1 MVVSRFSDA
10 TLIAAK
16 DHASEAVRRLRT
28 KLMQHYGAV
37 TNSFKPDNT
46 VVTELDGWAETEIK
60 KSLKSFDS
68 TIGFL
73 GEEHGAEGDTQVRW
87 LIDPID
93 GTEQFIRGI
102 PFCGTMLCL
111 VEGKD
116 LLVSVIYNFVTNE
129 LYWAVKG
136 NGAWLEDKR
145 LHVSRRTLERS
156 SIEITTDIK
165 TPEGRDL
172 YIATRGAVKDAVR
185 YACSSFTS
193 CLIATGAI
201 EGRIVTHGRGGPW
214 DYAPGA
220 LLIKEAGGIV
230 VHIDGSEY
238 DYTNTLSCIAGTS
251 ALVEFATGF
260 SS

>member
-37 TNSFKPDNT
+37 TNSVKPDNT

-73 GEEHGAEGDTQVRW
+73 GEEHGAEGDTEVRW

-145 LHVSRRTLERS
+145 LHISSRTLDRS
-156 SIEITTDIK
+156 SIEIRTDI
-165 TPEGRDL
+165 
-172 YIATRGAVKDAVR
+172 
-185 YACSSFTS
+185 
-193 CLIATGAI
+193 
-201 EGRIVTHGRGGPW
+201 
-214 DYAPGA
+214 
-220 LLIKEAGGIV
+220 
-230 VHIDGSEY
+230 
-238 DYTNTLSCIAGTS
+238 
-251 ALVEFATGF
+251 
-260 SS
+260 